1 MPARRRRVL
10 LEAVS
15 RVDLAGATV
24 TADVGTPPATP
35 LRETRRDHI
44 PLAIFYMIASGAVFN
59 CANAAS
65 KWLIATYPIGEVLF
79 GRSLVALLTMAI
91 FILPSAG
98 FAVFRTQRLRA
109 HAMRATSQVGSQ
121 TMLLIAFSLMPLA
134 SATAIMFSSP
144 IFSTL
149 ASAYFLHER
158 VGPARWGVLLIGFL
172 GVLVIANPGAD
183 SFQIGA
189 LFALGNAVLFGT
201 VVAGVRG
208 MSATESAETLIMYQL
223 TLLTAAYALAL
234 PFGFV
239 MPTGFDALIMIGSGI
254 GNGAAQYLWTRA
266 IHLAPTSAVVPFQY
280 LQLVWAMLLGFAI
293 WGDLPTA
300 GLLLG
305 SAIVIGSGLFLFWH
319 ETRKVPVADAD

>member
-1 MPARRRRVL
+1 LSAGAEPQARAAPAPSARR
-10 LEAVS
+10 E
-15 RVDLAGATV
+15 
-24 TADVGTPPATP
+24 
-35 LRETRRDHI
+35 HI
-44 PLAIFYMIASGAVFN
+44 PRAIFYMIASGAVFN

-65 KWLIATYPIGEVLF
+65 KGLVASYPGGEVLF
-79 GRSLVALLTMAI
+79 SRSLVALLTMAA

-98 FAVFRTQRLRA
+98 WGVFRTQRLRA

-134 SATAIMFSSP
+134 GATAIMFSSP

-158 VGPARWGVLLIGFL
+158 VGAARWGVLLIGFL

-208 MSATESAETLIMYQL
+208 MSATESTETLIMYQL

-239 MPTGFDALIMIGSGI
+239 MPSGFDALLMIGSGI

-300 GLLLG
+300 GLLIG

-319 ETRKVPVADAD
+319 ETRKVPVADD

>member
-1 MPARRRRVL
+1 
-10 LEAVS
+10 
-15 RVDLAGATV
+15 
-24 TADVGTPPATP
+24 
-35 LRETRRDHI
+35 
-44 PLAIFYMIASGAVFN
+44 MIASGAVFN

-79 GRSLVALLTMAI
+79 ARTLVALLTMGL
-91 FILPSAG
+91 FILPAAG
-98 FAVFRTQRLRA
+98 WAVFRTRRLRA

-121 TMLLIAFSLMPLA
+121 TMLLMAFSLMPLA
-134 SATAIMFSSP
+134 GATAIMFSSP

-158 VGPARWGVLLIGFL
+158 VGAARWGVLLIGFL

-183 SFQIGA
+183 SFQLGA
-189 LFALGNAVLFGT
+189 LFALGNAILFGT

-223 TLLTAAYALAL
+223 TFLTAAYALAL
-234 PFGFV
+234 PFGFI
-239 MPTGFDALIMIGSGI
+239 MPGELDALIMIGSGV

-300 GLLLG
+300 ALLIG
-305 SAIVIGSGLFLFWH
+305 SAIVIASGLFLFWH

>member
-1 MPARRRRVL
+1 M
-10 LEAVS
+10 S
-15 RVDLAGATV
+15 AGAETQARV
-24 TADVGTPPATP
+24 AAAPS
-35 LRETRRDHI
+35 TRRDNI
-44 PLAIFYMIASGAVFN
+44 PRAIFCIIASGAVFN

-65 KWLIATYPIGEVLF
+65 KWLVGTYPVGEVLF
-79 GRSLVALLTMAI
+79 SRALIALISMAI
-91 FILPSAG
+91 FILPTTG
-98 FAVFRTQRLRA
+98 LIVFRTARLRA
-109 HAMRATSQVGSQ
+109 HGMRACSQVGSQ
-121 TMLLIAFSLMPLA
+121 TMLLIAFSMMPLA
-134 SATAIMFSSP
+134 GATAIMFSSP

-149 ASAYFLHER
+149 ASAYFLSER
-158 VGPARWGVLLIGFL
+158 VGPVRWGVLLIGFL

-189 LFALGNAVLFGT
+189 LFALGNAILFGT

-223 TLLTAAYALAL
+223 TLLTAAYSLAL
-234 PFGFV
+234 PFGFI
-239 MPTGFDALIMIGSGI
+239 MPTGFDALLMIGSGV

-293 WGDLPTA
+293 WSDLPTA
-300 GLLLG
+300 GLLVG

>member
-1 MPARRRRVL
+1 MSVAGTGPDLKAAVPARI
-10 LEAVS
+10 EN
-15 RVDLAGATV
+15 
-24 TADVGTPPATP
+24 
-35 LRETRRDHI
+35 I

-65 KWLIATYPIGEVLF
+65 KWLVASYPLGEVLF
-79 GRSLVALLTMAI
+79 SRSLVALLTMAA
-91 FILPSAG
+91 FILPATG
-98 FAVFRTQRLRA
+98 LAVYRTRRLPA

-134 SATAIMFSSP
+134 GATAIMFSSP

-149 ASAYFLHER
+149 ASAYFLHEK
-158 VGPARWGVLLIGFL
+158 VGPTRWGVLLVGFL
-172 GVLVIANPGAD
+172 GVLIIANPGMD
-183 SFQIGA
+183 TFQIGA

-208 MSATESAETLIMYQL
+208 MASTESTETLIMYQL
-223 TLLTAAYALAL
+223 TLLTVCYALFL
-234 PFGFV
+234 PFGFTT
-239 MPTGFDALIMIGSGI
+239 PSAFDALIMIGSGV

-293 WGDLPTA
+293 WGDLPTIN
-300 GLLLG
+300 LLIG
-305 SAIVIGSGLFLFWH
+305 SAIVIASGLFLFWR
-319 ETRKVPVADAD
+319 ETRRVPVEEPDT

>member
-1 MPARRRRVL
+1 MSASVETQAQVIAAP
-10 LEAVS
+10 
-15 RVDLAGATV
+15 G
-24 TADVGTPPATP
+24 
-35 LRETRRDHI
+35 TRRENI
-44 PLAIFYMIASGAVFN
+44 PLAILCIIASGAVFN

-65 KWLIATYPIGEVLF
+65 KWLVSSYPVGEVLF
-79 GRSLVALLTMAI
+79 SRSLVALISMAI
-91 FILPSAG
+91 FILPSTG
-98 FAVFRTQRLRA
+98 LMVFRTRRLRA

-121 TMLLIAFSLMPLA
+121 TMLLIAFSMMPLA
-134 SATAIMFSSP
+134 GATAIMFSSP

-149 ASAYFLHER
+149 ASSYFLNER
-158 VGPARWGVLLIGFL
+158 VGPVRWAVLLIGFL
-172 GVLVIANPGAD
+172 GVLVIAQPGAD

-208 MSATESAETLIMYQL
+208 MSTTESTETLIMYQL
-223 TLLTAAYALAL
+223 SLLTLVYALFL

-239 MPTGFDALIMIGSGI
+239 MPTGFDALVMIGSGI

-280 LQLVWAMLLGFAI
+280 IQLVWAMLLGFAI

-300 GLLLG
+300 GLLIG
-305 SAIVIGSGLFLFWH
+305 SGIVIASGLFLFWH
-319 ETRKVPVADAD
+319 ETRRVPVEADA

>member
-1 MPARRRRVL
+1 MLSVAGTSPDVKAAAPARI
-10 LEAVS
+10 EN
-15 RVDLAGATV
+15 
-24 TADVGTPPATP
+24 
-35 LRETRRDHI
+35 I

-65 KWLIATYPIGEVLF
+65 KWLVASYPLGEVLF
-79 GRSLVALLTMAI
+79 SRSLVALVTMAA
-91 FILPSAG
+91 FILPAAG
-98 FAVFRTQRLRA
+98 LAVYRTRLLRA

-121 TMLLIAFSLMPLA
+121 TMLLIAFSMMPLA
-134 SATAIMFSSP
+134 GATAIMFSSP

-158 VGPARWGVLLIGFL
+158 VGAARWTVLLIGFL

-208 MSATESAETLIMYQL
+208 MSTSESSQTLVMYQL
-223 TLLTAAYALAL
+223 TFLTCAYAFAV

-239 MPTGFDALIMIGSGI
+239 MPTGFDALIVIGSGI
-254 GNGAAQYLWTRA
+254 GNG
-266 IHLAPTSAVVPFQY
+266 
-280 LQLVWAMLLGFAI
+280 
-293 WGDLPTA
+293 
-300 GLLLG
+300 
-305 SAIVIGSGLFLFWH
+305 
-319 ETRKVPVADAD
+319 